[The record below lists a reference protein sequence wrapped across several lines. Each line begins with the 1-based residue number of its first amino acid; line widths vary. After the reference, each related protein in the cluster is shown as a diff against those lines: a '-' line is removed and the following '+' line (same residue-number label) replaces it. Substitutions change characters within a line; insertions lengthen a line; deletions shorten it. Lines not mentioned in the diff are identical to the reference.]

1 MTDLW
6 RLFPYPT
13 LSDGSFSD
21 GAILSAHPDCVK
33 CRTRECLA
41 DEKARVGE
49 VRQCRFGITYARLD
63 EERVVNGV
71 VASDAAS
78 PGPRHRRRYKEEPG
92 RRVRGASIRAAIDS
106 ARALG
111 PGVVSDYERSR
122 EEVLKNLAT
131 DPEMHKALAKQLRKD
146 FEENLSQS
154 HDFLQLAKLVRGHA
168 ESLLN
173 DKHRGM
179 STMDAAERSPIEG
192 AIYFSTELMLVKM
205 DSLIYLHEIN
215 RALGSETRFQ
225 IHPFV
230 LKYARIYKWQ
240 AEQKELS
247 LRLEGECYAW
257 CRYNNQAIGAV
268 IQGLLDNLVKYAP
281 AGSRAAIV
289 FSEES
294 SRVTLTF
301 TSLGPRIE
309 ADERGKIFLPGYRAR
324 AAKRVEIGGMGVGLA
339 TAKEVS
345 DALGLQ
351 LTVEQ
356 EQVEDPRYR
365 DRYTTRFHLQLVKV
379 P

>member
-1 MTDLW
+1 MSNIW

-13 LSDGSFSD
+13 LSDASFSD
-21 GAILSAHPDCVK
+21 GSILSAHPECVN

-41 DEKARVGE
+41 DEKAHTGE
-49 VRQCRFGITYARLD
+49 VKDCRFGITYARLD
-63 EERVVNGV
+63 EKRVVNGV
-71 VASDAAS
+71 VASDATS
-78 PGPRHRRRYKEEPG
+78 PSPRHRRRYREEPK
-92 RRVRGASIRAAIDS
+92 RRVRSASISAAIDS

-111 PGVVSDYERSR
+111 PGVVADYERLR
-122 EEVLKNLAT
+122 DEVLKNLAT
-131 DPEMHKALAKQLRKD
+131 DPEMLKTVAKQLRTE
-146 FEENLSQS
+146 FEQNLSQS
-154 HDFLQLAKLVRGHA
+154 HDFLQLVKLVHGHA

-173 DKHRGM
+173 DKHPGM
-179 STMDAAERSPIEG
+179 STVDAAERSPVEG

-205 DSLIYLHEIN
+205 DSLIYLREIN

-247 LRLEGECYAW
+247 LRLEGDCFAW
-257 CRYNNQAIGAV
+257 CRYNNQAIGTI

-294 SRVTLTF
+294 SRVRLTF
-301 TSLGPRIE
+301 TSLGPRIDD
-309 ADERGKIFLPGYRAR
+309 DEREKIFLPGYRAR
-324 AAKRVEIGGMGVGLA
+324 AARRVEMGGMGLGLA
-339 TAKEVS
+339 TAKEIS

-356 EQVEDPRYR
+356 AQVEDSRYL
-365 DRYTTRFHLQLVKV
+365 DRYLTRFQLQLVKT